1 MKNFIVSI
9 FILSS
14 FFANA
19 QNTFQIKGSIKNTK
33 PNMLVFLMNG
43 ADGKTIATDTVRDG
57 KFILK
62 GALLEPDIFQIGF
75 VGYKEG
81 IDLFLQ
87 NTNVT
92 IDGDFN
98 DLSKAKIIG
107 SVVEEDYELFKS
119 TFNPIKDKLN
129 ALVQQIN
136 VEKDKRKH
144 DSLIANFER
153 TKQSVI
159 DAASKFTSIKKTSP
173 VSSFVLYIVNP
184 LLSGVP
190 ELEARYNALD
200 PAAKK
205 GSFAHVIEKTINDSK
220 VNGIGTAALAFSQ
233 KDTLG
238 KLVSLA
244 SFKGKYVLIDF
255 WASWCGPC
263 RAENPNVLMAYNMF
277 KNKGF
282 TVLGISLDENKSS
295 WMQAIKK
302 DKLAWTQLSDL
313 KSWNNEVAQMYKVQS
328 IPANF
333 LLDPNGI
340 IIAKN
345 LRAEDLINTLKAILK

>member
-1 MKNFIVSI
+1 MYKFIFSI
-9 FILSS
+9 LLLTGLTV
-14 FFANA
+14 NA
-19 QNTFQIKGSIKNTK
+19 QNAFEIKGSIKNTK

-62 GALLEPDIFQIGF
+62 GSLVEPDIFQIGF

-87 NTNVT
+87 NSRVT

-98 DLSKAKIIG
+98 NLNNAKITG
-107 SVVEEDYELFKS
+107 SALEGDYELFKS

-129 ALVQQIN
+129 SLVQQIN
-136 VEKDKRKH
+136 IEKDKRKH
-144 DSLIANFER
+144 DSLIADFEK

-159 DAASKFTSIKKTSP
+159 EEATKFTTSKKTSP
-173 VSSFVLYIVNP
+173 VSSFVLYVVNP

-205 GSFAHVIEKTINDSK
+205 GSFAHVIEKTILDSK
-220 VNGIGTAALAFSQ
+220 VNGIGSPALAFSQ

-238 KLVSLA
+238 KLVTLA

-282 TVLGISLDENKSS
+282 TVLGISLDESKSS

-313 KSWNNEVAQMYKVQS
+313 KYWNNEVAQLYKVQS

-333 LLDPNGI
+333 LLDPNGV

-345 LRAEDLINTLKAILK
+345 LRADDLINTLKAILK

>member
-1 MKNFIVSI
+1 MKQ
-9 FILSS
+9 FILSI
-14 FFANA
+14 FLLAGIFTNA
-19 QNTFQIKGSIKNTK
+19 QNTFEIKGSIKNTK

-62 GALLEPDIFQIGF
+62 GSLSEPDIFQIGF

-81 IDLFLQ
+81 IDLFIQ
-87 NTNVT
+87 NSNVV

-98 DLSKAKIIG
+98 DLSNAKIIG
-107 SVVEEDYELFKS
+107 SEVEADYELFKS

-129 ALVQQIN
+129 GLVQQIN
-136 VEKDKRKH
+136 VEKDNRNR
-144 DSLIANFER
+144 DSLIAIFEK
-153 TKQSVI
+153 TKQRVVEE
-159 DAASKFTSIKKTSP
+159 ATKFTTAKKTSP
-173 VSSFVLYIVNP
+173 VSPFVLYVVNP

-200 PAAKK
+200 PIAKK
-205 GSFAHVIEKTINDSK
+205 GSFSRMIEKTISDSK
-220 VNGIGTAALAFSQ
+220 VNGIGTPALAFSQ

-238 KLVSLA
+238 KVVTLA

-263 RAENPNVLMAYNMF
+263 RVENPNVVIAYNMF

-282 TVLGISLDENKSS
+282 TILGISLDENKSS

-333 LLDPNGI
+333 LLDPNGV